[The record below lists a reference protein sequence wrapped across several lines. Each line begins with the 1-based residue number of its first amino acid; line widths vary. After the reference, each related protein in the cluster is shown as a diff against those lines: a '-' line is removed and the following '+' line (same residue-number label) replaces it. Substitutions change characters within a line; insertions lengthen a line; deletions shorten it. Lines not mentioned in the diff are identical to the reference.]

1 MINLARKEKKANP
14 IKKSLSLSIGLAW
27 TGGITPN
34 LDSTVVACLLRVL
47 NNSKVK
53 SFMKNFAAECVL
65 HPPQAPKYIRAQMS
79 SSWKILEY
87 SDIRQGC
94 AIICILWPIHSL
106 HDSSSSFHKIRT
118 QSFQPWFPI
127 RLMRLNLD
135 LMVIPITCSLHH
147 FLRMTLAQNPNKL
160 AG

>member
-65 HPPQAPKYIRAQMS
+65 QPPLKLLIMYVLKCPPLGRYWNILTSDKDAQSYVSYDPSIACTIVLLLFIR
-79 SSWKILEY
+79 
-87 SDIRQGC
+87 
-94 AIICILWPIHSL
+94 
-106 HDSSSSFHKIRT
+106 
-118 QSFQPWFPI
+118 
-127 RLMRLNLD
+127 
-135 LMVIPITCSLHH
+135 
-147 FLRMTLAQNPNKL
+147 
-160 AG
+160 